1 MKKRRD
7 KGLYSPVLDTKK
19 KQVDVVDVKHSDW
32 RSVLVSVASSFDGL
46 FRLTVFVLVSV
57 LMLVQIVEY
66 RYFMDKSW
74 TRQATILFETVAGM
88 LLMQEMV
95 APFVPGDVYVSY
107 DMTLL
112 GSSRVPQSVAVGVL
126 MLMVTSIRSKVVNLF
141 LTDYFDSDLTAL
153 VVDARIILFI
163 LAFIHLIYGV
173 VFYVILRSRV
183 SGIPVEGSPDV
194 LVRYVGV
201 PRYYDGV
208 ELKRAGWLDVVYTL
222 SHMLCLCVLL
232 MYHSFV
238 LRYYWDAFVALGTLY
253 NVDMNEVVVINVS
266 TIVVLSG
273 MVGLYILRYV
283 RGDGYV
289 VHTAELL
296 VLVYVIGRL
305 INDAYEVS
313 IDDPNAFG
321 IDSRVDTVALVSS
334 LVWLF
339 PLGVS
344 FIGDWNVYGRV
355 SRNVVDMS
363 EFVMSNVVDLDKW
376 SRFLFALSVVTSWLG
391 LMMVIGSVT
400 GDMLSVDFEPGP
412 VIVAMED
419 GLRDISD
426 VIDDVL
432 SFGLSAVEVL
442 NPCTRAPQD
451 MTTVSGSGLAPTDPD
466 EDVTFPDVDAPGDP
480 MPDTREQQII
490 HLKAATTHYDSC
502 FDGNAFKPVGS
513 LSSECLDLKS
523 TMDQGEDNRQI
534 AENRKTALVD
544 KYSGTEPTFYDQE
557 CLNIQCGII
566 IGVVSAAVAAAL
578 IPFVNIGAVPI
589 QIATR
594 VARMVFK
601 LGLRLAKGLKK
612 LYSKR
617 SILLRFMRSV
627 AKVSVKGIGKL
638 EYSRTMLLVVSPLV
652 VLMLV
657 GFALGFW
664 RRRYPRTVFNSILF
678 AVFFT
683 VLMLGNGLF
692 YFILTEVPIIMQE
705 TVDNLPAAVV
715 GVDITE
721 GGGWLLIRYGYLAS
735 TINSGV
741 WVVLA
746 LFSMLDT
753 LWDDI
758 YPMNGVVSR
767 LRHLGG
773 SSRLERVSLLRD
785 VKPSGKAVA
794 PVKKSVA
801 QQMKQGVSQQ
811 LKMMGSGDWFSATVI
826 GLVGL
831 YFFFVTFI
839 NKEALFHFR
848 AFRGNEGATM
858 EKDTLHSGMQETES
872 ESMAIGSGPA
882 NLCDLFEIMVKE
894 IVNAAMEGMRP
905 LAQDMHDGFK
915 SVLYKGEEFLKAI
928 GSDALEGALG
938 FVDLHFDTTRL
949 MIVILYSPTLIVNI
963 MMVAGSAA
971 SILPDK
977 SSRRVLMGFSR
988 SLLIPLQVTSIS
1000 LLLAAFGVTAVFD
1013 SVQTPVFSAELTIG
1027 DGFINCIYANCLN
1040 VLAITILY
1048 VNAAFH
1054 LESVRPPSYFEDVKT

>member
-7 KGLYSPVLDTKK
+7 KGLYSPVLNTKK
-19 KQVDVVDVKHSDW
+19 KEVGVVDVEHTDW
-32 RSVLVSVASSFDGL
+32 RGVLISVVSSLDGL
-46 FRLTVFVLVSV
+46 FRLVIFVLVSV

-66 RYFMDKSW
+66 RYFLEKSW
-74 TRQATILFETVAGM
+74 TGQTTILFETVAGL

-95 APFVPGDVYVSY
+95 APFVPGDVYVNY

-112 GSSRVPQSVAVGVL
+112 GASRVPQSVVIGVL
-126 MLMVTSIRSKVVNLF
+126 MLMVTSIRSSVVNVF
-141 LTDYFDSDLTAL
+141 LTDYFDSYLTEL
-153 VVDARIILFI
+153 VVDARIVLFI
-163 LAFIHLIYGV
+163 LAFIHLIYGA
-173 VFYVILRSRV
+173 VFYVILDENTGVIPS
-183 SGIPVEGSPDV
+183 SGSADV

-208 ELKRAGWLDVVYTL
+208 DLPRAGWLDVVYTL
-222 SHMLCLCVLL
+222 SHILCLCLLL
-232 MYHSFV
+232 MYQSFV
-238 LRYYWDAFVALGTLY
+238 LRYYWDAFISLGMLY
-253 NVDMNEVVVINVS
+253 NVDMNEVLIVNVS
-266 TIVVLSG
+266 SIVVVTG
-273 MVGLYILRYV
+273 MVGLYVLRYV
-283 RGDGYV
+283 RGAGYV
-289 VHTAELL
+289 VHSAEIL
-296 VLVYVIGRL
+296 VLVYMIGRL
-305 INDAYEVS
+305 IHDGFEMFAS
-313 IDDPNAFG
+313 DGNAFG
-321 IDSRVDTVALVSS
+321 YLSFGGHGYSVALFSS
-334 LVWLF
+334 LIWLL
-339 PLGVS
+339 PILISVVL
-344 FIGDWNVYGRV
+344 DWNILERV
-355 SRNVVDMS
+355 RRNFVDMS
-363 EFVMSNVVDLDKW
+363 EFVLSNVVDLDKW
-376 SRFLFALSVVTSWLG
+376 SRFLFALAVVSSWLG
-391 LMMVIGSVT
+391 LVMVIGSVT

-419 GLRDISD
+419 GLREISD

-432 SFGLSAVEVL
+432 GFGVSAVEVL

-451 MTTVSGSGLAPTDPD
+451 MSTVAGAGLVPVDPD

-480 MPDTREQQII
+480 MPDSREQQII
-490 HLKAATTHYDSC
+490 HLKGETSHYDSC

-513 LSSECLDLKS
+513 LSASCLDLKT

-534 AENRKTALVD
+534 AENRKTALVG
-544 KYSGTEPTFYDQE
+544 KYAGTEPTFYDQE
-557 CLNIQCGII
+557 CLDIQCGII

-617 SILLRFMRSV
+617 SILIRFMTSV
-627 AKVSVKGIGKL
+627 AKVSTKGVGKL
-638 EYSRTMLLVVSPLV
+638 EFSRSMLLVVSPLV

-657 GFALGFW
+657 GFAVGFW
-664 RRRYPRTVFNSILF
+664 RRRYPRTVFNTVLF
-678 AVFFT
+678 TVFFV

-692 YFILTEVPIIMQE
+692 YFILTEVPIVMQQA
-705 TVDNLPAAVV
+705 VDNLPAAVV

-721 GGGWLLIRYGYLAS
+721 GGGWLLIRYGYLAA
-735 TINSGV
+735 TINSGI
-741 WVVLA
+741 WVALSVL
-746 LFSMLDT
+746 SMLDT
-753 LWDDI
+753 IWDDV
-758 YPMNGVVSR
+758 YPMNNALSR
-767 LRHLGG
+767 LRKLGRSSG
-773 SSRLERVSLLRD
+773 SERASLVRPVRIGD
-785 VKPSGKAVA
+785 TVVA
-794 PVKKSVA
+794 PRVA
-801 QQMKQGVSQQ
+801 QQLS
-811 LKMMGSGDWFSATVI
+811 MMGSGDWFSATVI
-826 GLVGL
+826 GLIGL

-839 NKEALFHFR
+839 NKESLFHFR

-872 ESMAIGSGPA
+872 ESMSIGSGPA

-894 IVNAAMEGMRP
+894 IVNAAMDGMRP

-949 MIVILYSPTLIVNI
+949 MIIILYSPTLIVNI
-963 MMVAGSAA
+963 MMVGGSVA
-971 SILPDK
+971 SVLPDK

-988 SLLIPLQVTSIS
+988 SLLIPLQVTSVA
-1000 LLLAAFGVTAVFD
+1000 LLLAAYGVTAVFD
-1013 SVQTPVFSAELTIG
+1013 SVQTPVFSAQLSIG
-1027 DGFINCIYANCLN
+1027 DGFISCIYANCLN

-1054 LESVRPPSYFEDVKT
+1054 LESVRPPSYFEDVQT